1 MLVFEAFEAE
11 EGWVLNTVVEE
22 SLNSAE
28 PYLEDSQNYSSR
40 GATGGFF
47 FLAAK
52 LHKGHILQK

>member
-11 EGWVLNTVVEE
+11 EGWVLRVVEE

-40 GATGGFF
+40 GANGRL

>member
-11 EGWVLNTVVEE
+11 EGWVLRVVEE

-28 PYLEDSQNYSSR
+28 PYLKDSQNYSSR
-40 GATGGFF
+40 GAMGGF